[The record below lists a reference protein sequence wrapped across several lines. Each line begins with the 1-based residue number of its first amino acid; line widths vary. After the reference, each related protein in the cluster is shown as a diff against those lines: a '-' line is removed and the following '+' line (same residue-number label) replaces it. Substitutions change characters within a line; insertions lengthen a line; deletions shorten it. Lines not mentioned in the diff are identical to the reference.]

1 MNNIHKSQE
10 ISALERE
17 LVARA
22 AVVDCA
28 MVQMSRLTLPAGLF
42 DPAAASAPLP
52 DASQLLPLLVAEND
66 GGSFSIVDG
75 CKRYLAL
82 RGLGRAFCACGIAAG
97 PLTASQAGLLRI
109 LVNRSRGA
117 HIGERFVFYK
127 WMAGQGYAKDQTAVA
142 QLLGIRWNEAA
153 ELADLSE
160 CPGDVVAAVC
170 SDRIHVQNAADFRAL
185 SEKDRSSFA
194 GFFGSLR
201 LSQQAER
208 EFLQW
213 LAEIASSRDCGAGD
227 ILALPECAAVKN
239 DVSLNDPQ
247 RIEKLRSILHSLR
260 HPRFDAALQ
269 AWNELSRKANP
280 HPSSIHFLPDPFFEK
295 DRIEVRV
302 VVSNPDKAAEMFRD
316 LSAVSVEAWQGLIQ
330 PADGTVM

>member
-1 MNNIHKSQE
+1 
-10 ISALERE
+10 
-17 LVARA
+17 
-22 AVVDCA
+22 
-28 MVQMSRLTLPAGLF
+28 MVRLSRLTLPAGLF
-42 DPAAASAPLP
+42 DPAAASALLP

-66 GGSFSIVDG
+66 GGSFSIIDG

-82 RGLGRAFCACGIAAG
+82 RGLGRAFCACGIVAG

-109 LVNRSRGA
+109 LVNRGRAA

-127 WMAGQGYAKDQTAVA
+127 WLAGQGYAEDQAAVA
-142 QLLGIRWNEAA
+142 QLLGIRWTEAA
-153 ELADLSE
+153 ELAELSE
-160 CPGDVVAAVC
+160 CPGDIVAAVC
-170 SDRIHVQNAADFRAL
+170 SNRIHVQNAADFHAL
-185 SEKDRSSFA
+185 SEKDRSSFT

-213 LAEIASSRDCGAGD
+213 LAEIASSRDCGASD
-227 ILALPECAAVKN
+227 ILVLPECTAVRN

-247 RIEKLRSILHSLR
+247 RIEKLRAIVHSLR
-260 HPRFDAALQ
+260 HPRFDAAQ
-269 AWNELSRKANP
+269 KAWNALSRKVNP

-302 VVSNPDKAAEMFRD
+302 VVSKPDKAAELFRD
-316 LSAVSVEAWQGLIQ
+316 LSAVSAETWQELMR
-330 PADGTVM
+330 PAGGTVM